1 MGDVTTKNLDDIDK
15 KILKLLQEDCKRSI
29 SEISKTVD
37 KGISTVH
44 ARIKVLEQMGII
56 RQYTAV
62 IDPSLLG
69 RSTLAFILVT
79 IRYRTPGK
87 NEILSQREFCKEIAQ
102 HPYVQD
108 VHVLGGEFDV
118 LLKVRTRDV
127 EELNRFIV
135 DFLRNMP
142 SVDRTLTMFAMES
155 FLETL
160 ELRDID
166 TKSR

>member
-1 MGDVTTKNLDDIDK
+1 MGDVTTKNLDDIDM

-29 SEISKTVD
+29 SEISQIVD

-44 ARIKVLEQMGII
+44 ARIKVLEKMGVI

-79 IRYRTPGK
+79 VRYRTPGK

-108 VHVLGGEFDV
+108 VHVLGGEYDV

>member
-44 ARIKVLEQMGII
+44 ARIKALEQMGVIK
-56 RQYTAV
+56 QYTAL
-62 IDPSLLG
+62 IDHSLLG

-79 IRYRTPGK
+79 VRYRTPGK
-87 NEILSQREFCKEIAQ
+87 NDTLSQREFCKEIAQ
-102 HPYVQD
+102 HPFVQD
-108 VHVLGGEFDV
+108 VHVLSGEYDV

-135 DFLRNMP
+135 DFLRNIP

-166 TKSR
+166 NKSG